1 MMGNT
6 SPHLQALEEIE
17 KEGISGFVEVLREE
31 GLDPM
36 RLSILPP
43 TSASSPHPPLPAIQR
58 AFLHEGSLLRTGVT
72 TLILHKPLRFD
83 LIILNL
89 YYIYSNL
96 LVPCPPDTL

>member
-36 RLSILPP
+36 RLGVLPP
-43 TSASSPHPPLPAIQR
+43 TSESPQQVASIPYFPLYNAHSCTK
-58 AFLHEGSLLRTGVT
+58 AA
-72 TLILHKPLRFD
+72 
-83 LIILNL
+83 
-89 YYIYSNL
+89 Y
-96 LVPCPPDTL
+96 

>member
-43 TSASSPHPPLPAIQR
+43 TSESPQQVAPIPNFPLYNVHSCTKA
-58 AFLHEGSLLRTGVT
+58 A
-72 TLILHKPLRFD
+72 
-83 LIILNL
+83 
-89 YYIYSNL
+89 Y
-96 LVPCPPDTL
+96 